1 MKEQCRVVDEDLEA
15 GQTYCYQI
23 VAHAADSEE
32 SSNEAC
38 VVTTPDAPEPPVLPC
53 SAPTNLLCDD
63 RPALG
68 FSTAIHVEWQAPEE
82 RVPDS
87 YTLYIYDMIRNDT
100 TIMTGLTETVYEM
113 GYSIDGTDIIFQ
125 VKAVYPEC
133 ESDFASTVDGK
144 DFVRFT
150 SLSVNEMADLVK
162 LYPNP
167 TSGQLSIEAEEMTTV
182 SVYDLVGQCVMQM
195 PAQDGQVTVDMSPL
209 HNGIYFVKV
218 NTAHGSVTQRVVKM

>member
-1 MKEQCRVVDEDLEA
+1 
-15 GQTYCYQI
+15 
-23 VAHAADSEE
+23 
-32 SSNEAC
+32 
-38 VVTTPDAPEPPVLPC
+38 
-53 SAPTNLLCDD
+53 
-63 RPALG
+63 
-68 FSTAIHVEWQAPEE
+68 
-82 RVPDS
+82 
-87 YTLYIYDMIRNDT
+87 
-100 TIMTGLTETVYEM
+100 MTGLTETVYEM